1 MAIDIKVGTDDQ
13 ELSSGDSEKELGT
26 QASMKMVARSAVDG
40 SIMVFDHPDI
50 DIILMPDKGKVL
62 TLPKDLMTDDVYETQ
77 SHLFK
82 HLTKKG
88 LIEYDSIR
96 GGNVYGSLE
105 ASLQRSVTEG
115 EGGNPAQL
123 TLFQI
128 GKFIED
134 ERPYFE
140 SERAY
145 LEQEESRL
153 LEPESE
159 DTTELGEVPHASTK
173 GSIRPGWIR
182 GPFGIYDM
190 YRV

>member
-1 MAIDIKVGTDDQ
+1 MAINIKVEEEEQFSTEEEG
-13 ELSSGDSEKELGT
+13 EENVNT

-50 DIILMPDKGKVL
+50 DIIVMPENGKVL

-105 ASLQRSVTEG
+105 AVMQVPAVEG

-145 LEQEESRL
+145 LEKEEERL
-153 LEPESE
+153 LDPDPESS
-159 DTTELGEVPHASTK
+159 TELGEVPHASTK